1 MALWLVRAGKH
12 GEREDFALVNNVAVI
27 GWDEMPDLS
36 GIHDRKDL
44 AALLQQT
51 YPNDKEKTLMNW
63 EAQLWAFT
71 QRIKPGDWVALPLK
85 RRSAIAIG
93 KIVGDYAFNGDNPAG
108 AMHFRPVQWQGEFTR
123 TLFGQDLLYSLGSA
137 LTICKIE
144 RHNAEERVKNIV
156 AGKKD
161 SAVKP
166 PQIPTDSGEDAGPLD
181 LEEIARDQIVKYI
194 ISKFKGHGLQRLVG
208 SILEAQG
215 YTIRIAPEGPD
226 GGVDIIAGRGAL
238 GFEAPRLAVQVKSSD
253 TPVDVGV
260 LRELQG
266 VMSTF
271 GADLGLVVAWG
282 GYKGTVEKEAARQFF
297 KIRLWDSNELVSM
310 IQNYYEQ
317 LPADIQAELPLKRI
331 WALVPEEE

>member
-1 MALWLVRAGKH
+1 MALWLVRAGKY
-12 GEREDFALVNNVAVI
+12 GEREDFALDKNMAVI

-44 AALLQQT
+44 AALLAKT
-51 YPNDKEKTLMNW
+51 YPNYKEKTLMNW
-63 EAQLWAFT
+63 EAQLWAFV

-85 RRSAIAIG
+85 RRSAVAIA
-93 KIVGDYAFNGDNPAG
+93 KVEGDYSFDASHPAR
-108 AMHFRPVQWQGEFTR
+108 AYHYRPVKWQGEFPR
-123 TLFGQDLLYSLGSA
+123 AAFGQDLLYSLGSA
-137 LTICKIE
+137 STVCKIE
-144 RHNAEERVKNIV
+144 RNNAEERIKNIV

-166 PQIPTDSGEDAGPLD
+166 PQVPTDSSEDAGPLD
-181 LEEIARDQIVKYI
+181 LEQYARDQIVKYI
-194 ISKFKGHGLQRLVG
+194 ISKFKGHGLQQLVAA
-208 SILEAQG
+208 ILQAQG
-215 YTIRIAPEGPD
+215 YTTRVAPEGPD

-253 TPVDVGV
+253 TPVDVTV

-297 KIRLWDSNELVSM
+297 KIRLWDSNELVAM
-310 IQNYYEQ
+310 IQKHYEQ
-317 LPADIQAELPLKRI
+317 LPEDIQAELPLKRI
-331 WALVPEEE
+331 WALVLEEE